1 MRELARERGPPAIA
15 FDVHLDDGS
24 VVDKPID
31 GGEGHSR
38 VREDPV
44 PFRECHPQ
52 MHRCERYILS
62 QVVTNRDVSM
72 YRFDSICF
80 GRAG

>member
-1 MRELARERGPPAIA
+1 MTATTDGYCYIKMVLAARAPDR
-15 FDVHLDDGS
+15 
-24 VVDKPID
+24 
-31 GGEGHSR
+31 
-38 VREDPV
+38 
-44 PFRECHPQ
+44 